1 MLDNFLKNNVFIHN
15 LDSELLLTNML
26 ASWLFISCS
35 ITMVYP
41 EVVAYVKCQD
51 LLMWKMLNILGNARK
66 YPQQIY

>member
-51 LLMWKMLNILGNARK
+51 LLM
-66 YPQQIY
+66 